1 LAIFAGPER
10 RQRREQPIPDQQ
22 RMAHGGR
29 KPTLACYLSDVA
41 CAPLPAVRVPM
52 TDRPK
57 STPERP
63 LGSIAR
69 SEHPTGSADVGQS
82 FEWRELSRSL
92 IGSFQISG
100 FDHDGLKV
108 ARGFGRQHGHRHL
121 LESIGLRRDHRGVEW
136 RGCSR
141 RWGEACG

>member
-1 LAIFAGPER
+1 MRRNER
-10 RQRREQPIPDQQ
+10 DAPI
-22 RMAHGGR
+22 
-29 KPTLACYLSDVA
+29 
-41 CAPLPAVRVPM
+41 PAVRVPM

-92 IGSFQISG
+92 MGSFQISG

-121 LESIGLRRDHRGVEW
+121 LES
-136 RGCSR
+136 
-141 RWGEACG
+141 

>member
-1 LAIFAGPER
+1 
-10 RQRREQPIPDQQ
+10 
-22 RMAHGGR
+22 
-29 KPTLACYLSDVA
+29 
-41 CAPLPAVRVPM
+41 M

-92 IGSFQISG
+92 MGSFQISG

-121 LESIGLRRDHRGVEW
+121 LESIGLRRVIIAGSSGAAAAGGGGKPVL
-136 RGCSR
+136 SFV
-141 RWGEACG
+141 